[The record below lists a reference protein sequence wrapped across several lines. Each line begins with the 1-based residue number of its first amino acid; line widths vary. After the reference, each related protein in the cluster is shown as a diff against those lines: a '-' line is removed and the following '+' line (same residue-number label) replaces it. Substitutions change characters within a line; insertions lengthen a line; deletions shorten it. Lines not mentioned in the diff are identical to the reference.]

1 MYVAKQ
7 KNDNLKKLKKVAF
20 KFKIYTLHDSNKSYR
35 YKGTIR
41 KGDST

>member
-1 MYVAKQ
+1 MFQK
-7 KNDNLKKLKKVAF
+7 KNDNLKKLKKEVAF

-41 KGDST
+41 KGNSK